1 MSKLKLIILVM
12 FTGNILL
19 LGLEASKRPMEEPTA
34 PGRVNI
40 AQRQDLPALRLLSE
54 LSSDADDSDDSQCFT
69 VGPFETKAT
78 VDAIVEM
85 LKEYSSSARS
95 RQTEAFVDRGYW
107 VFLPPYDDRRSARK
121 AVESLYGVGLDDVAL
136 INNGEWNNSVSLGY
150 FINQSN
156 AAQHRDRIR
165 DLGFPAE
172 FRIQRDDEFRYWVD
186 YKQQSGDEYA
196 SRLLDDLIPSQ
207 LHHPTACAVDNILP
221 ENEITSP

>member
-1 MSKLKLIILVM
+1 
-12 FTGNILL
+12 
-19 LGLEASKRPMEEPTA
+19 
-34 PGRVNI
+34 
-40 AQRQDLPALRLLSE
+40 
-54 LSSDADDSDDSQCFT
+54 
-69 VGPFETKAT
+69 
-78 VDAIVEM
+78 
-85 LKEYSSSARS
+85 
-95 RQTEAFVDRGYW
+95 
-107 VFLPPYDDRRSARK
+107 
-121 AVESLYGVGLDDVAL
+121 
-136 INNGEWNNSVSLGY
+136 VSLGY